1 MILSLIAS
9 VTSRGFVAADLEV
22 RMVRIFLLYSFVV
35 AADLGVCMV
44 RLFLLYSFI
53 VLTSV
58 CFVADHLLV
67 CRPTLARLFL
77 LGSYV
82 VIVMVTSFGFVAVG
96 LDV

>member
-1 MILSLIAS
+1 MILSFIAS

-22 RMVRIFLLYSFVV
+22 RMARLSLLYSFVV
-35 AADLGVCMV
+35 ATDLGVCMV
-44 RLFLLYSFI
+44 RLFLLYSFV

-67 CRPTLARLFL
+67 STLARLFL

-82 VIVMVTSFGFVAVG
+82 VIVMVASFGFVAVG